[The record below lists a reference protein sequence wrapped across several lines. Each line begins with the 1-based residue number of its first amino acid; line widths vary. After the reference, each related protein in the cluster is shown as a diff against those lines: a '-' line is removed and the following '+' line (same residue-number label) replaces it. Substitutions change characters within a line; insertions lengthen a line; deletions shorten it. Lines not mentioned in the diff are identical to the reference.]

1 MKSFWQSLRL
11 LNVIFES
18 ISNSLNYDLGLVF
31 HSSVLYKV
39 YYQALPQTF
48 SLFKVRKHFLWE
60 MLYWLSLVELLKQ
73 VQVSFKSALSDLI
86 KTSAEN
92 TYKDLLQGNNE
103 DY

>member
-1 MKSFWQSLRL
+1 M
-11 LNVIFES
+11 
-18 ISNSLNYDLGLVF
+18 G
-31 HSSVLYKV
+31 
-39 YYQALPQTF
+39 
-48 SLFKVRKHFLWE
+48 

>member
-1 MKSFWQSLRL
+1 M
-11 LNVIFES
+11 
-18 ISNSLNYDLGLVF
+18 G
-31 HSSVLYKV
+31 
-39 YYQALPQTF
+39 
-48 SLFKVRKHFLWE
+48 

-92 TYKDLLQGNNE
+92 TDKDLLQGNNE